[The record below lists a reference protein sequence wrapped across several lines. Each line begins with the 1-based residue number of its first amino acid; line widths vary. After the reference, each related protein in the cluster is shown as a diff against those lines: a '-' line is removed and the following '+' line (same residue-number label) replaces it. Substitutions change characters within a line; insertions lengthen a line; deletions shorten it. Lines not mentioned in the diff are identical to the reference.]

1 MLPTHVGLQ
10 AHPITGVVTNTSCEA
25 HPSSVRPCGDTDLLT
40 LSSLRLLSMF
50 SSLYLDQGPVYHT
63 KGINLCKRKGVRK
76 GTSESIKMEA
86 ENILCG
92 MTQCGLKSLAPLL
105 TSCVPL
111 VGYLTSMDFSQI
123 EIEVPVSQ
131 NGACSN

>member
-1 MLPTHVGLQ
+1 MLHTQVGLQ
-10 AHPITGVVTNTSCEA
+10 AHSITDVVTDTSCEA
-25 HPSSVRPCGDTDLLT
+25 HPSSVRPCGDSDLFT

-50 SSLYLDQGPVYHT
+50 SSLYLAQGPVYHT
-63 KGINLCKRKGVRK
+63 EGINLCKRKGVGK

-86 ENILCG
+86 ENTLCG
-92 MTQCGLKSLAPLL
+92 MTQCGLKSLTPLL

-123 EIEVPVSQ
+123 EIEIPVSEW
-131 NGACSN
+131 GL